1 MGRGGIEE
9 LLKELVDPRTC
20 GRRTRRLVHKDLD
33 ATGGF
38 EGLEL
43 CFAQLE
49 AEREQTRDQFGYI
62 AGKPE
67 PGKNPLYR

>member
-1 MGRGGIEE
+1 MSETR
-9 LLKELVDPRTC
+9 LPVTLRVRTH
-20 GRRTRRLVHKDLD
+20 GQLN
-33 ATGGF
+33 